1 MGAPIS
7 LKQGKTSRPDSC
19 EQTETTVWNELTF
32 SCSKYHTPA
41 LNKKKLKI
49 TTENWNKLKKTLAK
63 INMQLYYYVCLCE
76 G

>member
-32 SCSKYHTPA
+32 SCSKYHTRA
-41 LNKKKLKI
+41 LNKKQIKDFYRKLK
-49 TTENWNKLKKTLAK
+49 
-63 INMQLYYYVCLCE
+63 
-76 G
+76 